1 VLFSSNLHRLMV
13 SSFAATI
20 VTVIL
25 TAAAAGP
32 AII

>member
-1 VLFSSNLHRLMV
+1 MFASSFNRLMV
-13 SSFAATI
+13 SSFGAMI

-32 AII
+32 AVI